1 MAKRVAVLV
10 LVAVLSIASVAFLM
24 FSAPPPRPESSVPPA
39 GTARTAAATPTITYN
54 YSDFFNVPYG
64 EWWDMRAPLYGD
76 EPVNAS
82 CFNKT
87 SVADGTCTTSVPG
100 LNPYSQYPYMDWA
113 GSGNAQNEGS
123 ATSVF
128 APYRTHINGLS
139 VPGYNLSQPV
149 FLPVTNYA
157 APPGNTLSFN
167 WYLQYLDKANF
178 TLVTS
183 TRGCYGG
190 TGATANDGYQL
201 WNQIHITLDNQEAAR
216 LFGAT
221 VSANAATIQSWWNTN
236 TLPGCGHS
244 KTQFGPLESSLD
256 TWFSSTANGKYD
268 IFNGYDA
275 AYTSLYTNVTA
286 VVHSGGASGLTDVY
300 IEHGAWGSEILL
312 DRWFYWGNATY
323 AGSQANSSRAAGWWG
338 MENGWWEDVHY
349 SGSLGSSAMN
359 FNLTGVLQYHFQEK
373 SLPGPDGVFRSSTNP
388 SDSDDTPYWTWGPE
402 LVDYNFASSKGPYSE
417 MNAFSSLNYIKST
430 PGSGNYGTNT
440 SFDYTP
446 NSWAAKANEWWT
458 FVFPTNTSG
467 YFQNP
472 ATSPLGTD
480 PFVTGT
486 PLPTISSGLALQQIF
501 PAGYGTW
508 TAGSGTWAVVGPSS
522 VSWPPSTPTG
532 GYPYIPYPGIY
543 LGPSSVPPEV
553 TTGAASAITATSATL
568 NGNLVAIG
576 SAASATVGFLYG
588 TSPTLAGATNYTV
601 GTHAVGAFSYGL
613 TSLTAGTNYY
623 YAAWANGAGFSQG
636 TIQTFTAGVYPPT
649 VTTAPAS
656 AINGTG
662 GTLNGNLADLGS
674 ASTVTVG
681 FLWGTSSTLVG
692 AANVTVG
699 PVTAAGAFT
708 KVLTGLATGTTYY
721 FQAWASGS
729 RFVSGAILNF
739 APVAS
744 PTVTTSA
751 ATAVSSTSATLNGN
765 AAALGSASYVTV
777 GFLWG
782 TDSGLAGATNVTVGP
797 ISQVGTF
804 NATVTG
810 LTAGT
815 TYYFA
820 AWASG
825 AGFSEGTIQSFT
837 AAAVAGAPSVST
849 SAASAVTT
857 SGATLNGN
865 VAGLGS
871 ASTVTVGFLWG
882 TDSGLA
888 GATNVTVGPQ
898 TATGAFSAPVTGLAA
913 GTTYYF
919 EAWTNGNGFAHGAIQ
934 SFTTQSSTAPPSEP
948 TFLGMPALVGYSV
961 VAVIL
966 LVIVAVVV
974 VFLMRRHKKSPPET
988 PPASPPPSP

>member
-1 MAKRVAVLV
+1 MVVVVALV
-10 LVAVLSIASVAFLM
+10 VASIVAFAVGTAPQA
-24 FSAPPPRPESSVPPA
+24 SAPVPA
-39 GTARTAAATPTITYN
+39 GTVKAAATAPVLYYN

-64 EWWDMRAPLYGD
+64 EWWDMRTNYGYGD
-76 EPVNAS
+76 EPVGAS
-82 CFNKT
+82 CFNAT
-87 SVADGTCTTSVPG
+87 SVADLICTRNLSGEPHQV
-100 LNPYSQYPYMDWA
+100 LQYPYEDWL
-113 GSGNAQNEGS
+113 GSGVANSQGT
-123 ATSVF
+123 ATAIY
-128 APYRTHINGLS
+128 APYRLAVSATYI
-139 VPGYNLSQPV
+139 PGYNLSQPV
-149 FLPVTNYA
+149 FLPVLNYSA
-157 APPGNTLSFN
+157 APGNALSFN
-167 WYLQYLDKANF
+167 WKMQYEDHAENVAL
-178 TLVTS
+178 TTS
-183 TRGCYGG
+183 PLNCYSGSG
-190 TGATANDGYQL
+190 FNADDGYQL
-201 WNQIHITLDNQEAAR
+201 VNRIYLTMDNQEAAR
-216 LFGAT
+216 LFGAQIST
-221 VSANAATIQSWWNTN
+221 STTTMQTWWNN
-236 TLPGCGHS
+236 RALPGCGMATS
-244 KTQFGPLESSLD
+244 GKNPPAGPLETTVNS
-256 TWFSSTANGKYD
+256 WFANEANGKYD
-268 IFNGYDA
+268 IYNGYAA
-275 AYTSLYTNVTA
+275 AYTSLYTNITA
-286 VVHSGGASGLTDVY
+286 HVVSGGPTGTTQIYL
-300 IEHGAWGSEILL
+300 EHGAWGTEILL
-312 DRWFYWGNATY
+312 DRWFYWGNASY
-323 AGSQANSSRAAGWWG
+323 AGNQLNSAAARGWWG
-338 MENGWWEDVHY
+338 MENGWWEGVHY
-349 SGSLGSSAMN
+349 AGVLQATTMN

-662 GTLNGNLADLGS
+662 ATLNGNLADLGS

-699 PVTAAGAFT
+699 PLTATGAFT

-782 TDSGLAGATNVTVGP
+782 TDSGLAGAANVTVGP

-974 VFLMRRHKKSPPET
+974 VFLMRRRKKSPPET